1 MGAPMGR
8 GTDTDAQILR
18 PSDLT
23 IDADRVWRRM
33 GYADTSSVPGILVES
48 FDRAFRTGQDLL
60 DPAIRWTVRRLQGAP
75 QPDGSVHVN
84 DVTFCSNELVV
95 RCQGAEELVL
105 FIATIGPR
113 LEEQVHGRISN
124 EPLPAVVLDYFGSE
138 AVVGLTHY
146 MREELEAY
154 AQPKG
159 YRVGWRFC
167 PGYGDWDTREQ
178 HKLFSVL
185 DGDPIGVELA
195 PSGMMHPRKSY
206 AGVVPVGPNVEE
218 ISHYARVSDH

>member
-1 MGAPMGR
+1 MGS
-8 GTDTDAQILR
+8 GTDADVQVLR
-18 PSDLT
+18 PTDLT
-23 IDADRVWRRM
+23 IAPERVWRRM
-33 GYADTSSVPGILVES
+33 GYADTANVPEVLAES
-48 FDRAFRTGQDLL
+48 FDRAFRMGQDLM
-60 DPAIRWTVRRLQGAP
+60 DPAIRWTVRPLRGAP
-75 QPDGSVHVN
+75 DPDGSVHVD
-84 DVTFCSNELVV
+84 DVTFCSDELVV

-113 LEEQVHGRISN
+113 LEEQVHSRISS

-146 MREELEAY
+146 MRAELDAY

-178 HKLFSVL
+178 HKLFSL
-185 DGDPIGVELA
+185 LGGEPIGVELS

-206 AGVVPVGPNVEE
+206 AGVVPLGPDVEE
-218 ISHYARVSDH
+218 ISHYARVSEH